1 MIVYGAGQPVH
12 SEEVDH
18 MRKWRPRSYCESEV
32 VFGAGLRPDSFMLRQ
47 RCKGAVALETYSP
60 IMAMPESANV
70 QFKYKEYG
78 SRKTGGDTYEGRSK

>member
-1 MIVYGAGQPVH
+1 MIVSGAGQPVH

-47 RCKGAVALETYSP
+47 RC
-60 IMAMPESANV
+60 
-70 QFKYKEYG
+70 
-78 SRKTGGDTYEGRSK
+78 EGQWL